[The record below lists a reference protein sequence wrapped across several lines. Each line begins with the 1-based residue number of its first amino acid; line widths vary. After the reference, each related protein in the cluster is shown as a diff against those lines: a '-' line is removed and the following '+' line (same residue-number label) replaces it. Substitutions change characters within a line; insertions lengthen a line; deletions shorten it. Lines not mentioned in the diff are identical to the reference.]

1 MRKLY
6 RLRKLAIQAMFISA
20 VCGVTFVTHAADEI
34 RIEIP
39 VVPALER
46 YVDLLAFPGFLGA
59 ALENNGLSPSMSSK
73 LQVKERGRALEIRNG
88 TLRYKDKKGPIY
100 TYEAV
105 VTLNLGVSESKFALP
120 VTVDLARVSSGKVVV
135 TARPPLASLLP
146 AELADRIQIKAS
158 LIANATAQQ
167 KMIEYLDGLAGS
179 APKDSAGISAL
190 AEAILVD
197 AYNKGGGPAAMR
209 GSDAGEA
216 VPLSDQWML
225 LLTLVIWLLIVPAFL
240 LYQRMRARRNEVCR
254 AA

>member
-1 MRKLY
+1 MLRLSNWLIIVMRV
-6 RLRKLAIQAMFISA
+6 IFTAM
-20 VCGVTFVTHAADEI
+20 VCGAISFAHAANEI

-46 YVDLLAFPGFLGA
+46 YADLLAFPGFFGV

-73 LQVKERGRALEIRNG
+73 LQVRERGRALEIRNG
-88 TLRYKDKKGPIY
+88 TLRFKNKKGPIY
-100 TYEAV
+100 IYEAV
-105 VTLNLGVSESKFALP
+105 VTLNLGVSESKLAFP
-120 VTVDLARVSSGKVVV
+120 VTVDLAQISSGKVVV
-135 TARPPLASLLP
+135 TAVPPLANLLP
-146 AELADRIQIKAS
+146 SELTDRIRIKAG
-158 LIANATAQQ
+158 LIANATTQQ
-167 KMIEYLDGLAGS
+167 KMIEYLDGLVGS

-197 AYNKGGGPAAMR
+197 AYNKGGGAAAMR

-240 LYQRMRARRNEVCR
+240 LYQRMRARRHEVRR